1 MNGKTISVI
10 VPAYN
15 IAPWISRSLDSLLAQ
30 THKDLEIIVV
40 DDGSADNIREVL
52 AAYCEKYP
60 NIRAIHKENGGVTS
74 ARLRGVAEASGDWIG
89 FMDGDDY
96 VEPQMY
102 ARLLENALAAGADIS
117 HCGHRI
123 LFSDGR
129 IEYVHKS
136 EKVRVQDQRTGL
148 WELLDNRK
156 VSLSLCT
163 KLYRRDLFRGIE
175 AWTDKSI
182 KYNEDLLMN
191 YYLFGRAE
199 KSVFEGVCPY
209 HYILRQDSASCKGI
223 SENYIFDPI
232 RVRQL
237 LLERCG
243 PEMRQDVQ
251 QALIR
256 NLLFNYAQLDV
267 HKDRKNYGHFRQRVR
282 KLLQEQQ
289 EHFHLL
295 SLRNKVLA
303 NMICKAPWMFRIAYG
318 AYVAI
323 FQREEQH

>member
-30 THKDLEIIVV
+30 THQDLEIIVV
-40 DDGSADNIREVL
+40 DDGSSDNIREIL
-52 AAYCEKYP
+52 EEYTAKYP
-60 NIRAIHKENGGVTS
+60 SIRAIHKENGGVTS
-74 ARLRGVAEASGDWIG
+74 ARLRGVAEATGDWVG

-102 ARLLENALAAGADIS
+102 ARLLENALTSGAEIS
-117 HCGHRI
+117 HCGHQI

-136 EKVRVQDQRTGL
+136 EQLRVQDKKTGL
-148 WELLDNRK
+148 WELLDNRE

-163 KLYRRDLFRGIE
+163 KLYRRELFRGIE
-175 AWTDKSI
+175 EWTDTKI

-191 YYLFGRAE
+191 YYLFDKAE

-223 SENYIFDPI
+223 SEIYVFDPI
-232 RVRQL
+232 RVRQI
-237 LLERCG
+237 LLERCA
-243 PEMRQDVQ
+243 PEMRVDVRN
-251 QALIR
+251 ALMR
-256 NLLFNYAQLDV
+256 NLLFNYAHLDT
-267 HKDRKNYGHFRQRVR
+267 HTDREKLKDFRVR
-282 KLLQEQQ
+282 VRQLLQEQQ
-289 EHFHLL
+289 PYFGLL
-295 SLRNKVLA
+295 SLRNKALA
-303 NMICKAPWMFRIAYG
+303 IMICKAPWTFRIAYG
-318 AYVAI
+318 AYVAL

>member
-1 MNGKTISVI
+1 MNGETISVI

-15 IAPWISRSLDSLLAQ
+15 IARWLPRSLDSLLAQ
-30 THKDLEIIVV
+30 SHKDLEIVVV
-40 DDGSADNIREVL
+40 DDGSADEIRTVL
-52 AAYCEKYP
+52 AEYTARYP
-60 NIRAIHKENGGVTS
+60 NIKAIHKENGGVTS
-74 ARLRGVAEASGDWIG
+74 ARLRGVEESTGDWIA

-96 VEPQMY
+96 VEPRMY
-102 ARLLENALAAGADIS
+102 ERLLENAKTNAADIS

-129 IEYVHKS
+129 VEYVHKS
-136 EKVRVQDQRTGL
+136 ERIRVQDHRTGL
-148 WELLDNRK
+148 WELLDNRE

-163 KLYRRDLFRGIE
+163 KLYRRELFQGISD
-175 AWTDKSI
+175 WMDVKI

-191 YYLFGRAE
+191 YYLFNRAE
-199 KSVFEGVCPY
+199 RSVFEGNCPY

-232 RVRQL
+232 RVRQI

-243 PEMRQDVQ
+243 DQMGDELR
-251 QALIR
+251 QALLR
-256 NLLFNYAQLDV
+256 NLLFNYAQLTV
-267 HKDRKNYGHFRQRVR
+267 HKDRRQFGEYRSRVR
-282 KLLQEQQ
+282 ALLLQQQ
-289 EHFHLL
+289 EHIHLL

-303 NMICKAPWMFRIAYG
+303 QMICRAPWTFHLAYG
-318 AYVAI
+318 AYVAV

>member
-1 MNGKTISVI
+1 MNRETISVI

-30 THKDLEIIVV
+30 THPDLEIIVV
-40 DDGSADNIREVL
+40 DDGSADNLREIL
-52 AAYCEKYP
+52 ADYTAKNP
-60 NIRAIHKENGGVTS
+60 NIKAIHKENGGVTS
-74 ARLRGVAEASGDWIG
+74 ARLRGVAEATGHWIG

-102 ARLLENALAAGADIS
+102 ARLLENALAADAEIS

-129 IEYVHKS
+129 TEYVHRS
-136 EKVRVQDQRTGL
+136 EKVRLQDRRTAL
-148 WELLDNRK
+148 WELLDNRE

-163 KLYRRDLFRGIE
+163 KLYRRELFLGIE
-175 AWTDKSI
+175 AWTDTSI

-191 YYLFGRAE
+191 YYLFDRAE
-199 KSVFEGVCPY
+199 RAVFEGNCPY

-237 LLERCG
+237 LLERCA
-243 PEMRQDVQ
+243 PEMKEDVQ

-256 NLLFNYAQLDV
+256 NLLFNYAQLDT
-267 HKDRKNYGHFRQRVR
+267 HPDRKKLKHFQARVR
-282 KLLQEQQ
+282 DLLLEQQ
-289 EHFHLL
+289 PYFGLL

-303 NMICKAPWMFRIAYG
+303 TMICKVPWTFRLAYG
-318 AYVAI
+318 AYVEV

>member
-15 IAPWISRSLDSLLAQ
+15 IAPWISRSLDSLLVQ
-30 THKDLEIIVV
+30 THKELEIIVV
-40 DDGSADNIREVL
+40 DDGSSDNIREVL
-52 AAYCEKYP
+52 ADYCKKYP

-74 ARLRGVAEASGDWIG
+74 ARLRGVAEATGDWIG

-102 ARLLENALAAGADIS
+102 ARLLENALEAGADIS

-129 IEYVHKS
+129 VEYVHKS
-136 EKVRVQDQRTGL
+136 EKVRIQDRRTGL
-148 WELLDNRK
+148 WELLDNRE

-163 KLYRRDLFRGIE
+163 KLYRRELFRGIE
-175 AWTDKSI
+175 EWTDKSI

-191 YYLFGRAE
+191 YYLFNRAE

-232 RVRQL
+232 RVRQI
-237 LLERCG
+237 LLERCA

-267 HKDRKNYGHFRQRVR
+267 HADRKNFAGFRQRVR
-282 KLLQEQQ
+282 KLLQKQQ
-289 EHFHLL
+289 EHFYLL
-295 SLRNKVLA
+295 SLRYKVLA
-303 NMICKAPWMFRIAYG
+303 NMICKAPWMFHIAYG
-318 AYVAI
+318 AYVAV

>member
-30 THKDLEIIVV
+30 THRDLEIIVV
-40 DDGSADNIREVL
+40 DDGSADNIREIL
-52 AAYCEKYP
+52 TPYFEKHP
-60 NIRAIHKENGGVTS
+60 NIRAIHKENGGVAS
-74 ARLRGVAEASGDWIG
+74 ARLRGVAEATGDWIG

-102 ARLLENALAAGADIS
+102 ARLLENALAADAQIS
-117 HCGHRI
+117 HCGHQI

-129 IEYVHKS
+129 VEYVHKS
-136 EKVRVQDQRTGL
+136 EKVRTQDRRTAL
-148 WELLDNRK
+148 WELLDNRD

-163 KLYRRDLFRGIE
+163 KLYRRELFQGIE
-175 AWTDKSI
+175 AWTDTAI

-191 YYLFGRAE
+191 YYLFNRAE
-199 KSVFEGVCPY
+199 AAVFEGVCPY

-232 RVRQL
+232 RVRQI
-237 LLERCG
+237 LLERCT
-243 PEMRQDVQ
+243 PEMQNDVR

-256 NLLFNYAQLDV
+256 NLLFNYAQLDT
-267 HKDRKNYGHFRQRVR
+267 HADRNRFKDFRARVR
-282 KLLQEQQ
+282 AMLQEQQ
-289 EHFHLL
+289 PYFHLL
-295 SLRNKVLA
+295 SLRNKALA
-303 NMICKAPWMFRIAYG
+303 MMICKAPWTFRIAYG
-318 AYVAI
+318 TYVAL

>member
-40 DDGSADNIREVL
+40 DDGSSDNIREVL
-52 AAYCEKYP
+52 GRYCAQYP
-60 NIRAIHKENGGVTS
+60 NIKAIHKENGGVTA
-74 ARLRGVAEASGDWIG
+74 ARLRGAAEATGDWIG

-102 ARLLENALAAGADIS
+102 ARLLENALAADADIS
-117 HCGHRI
+117 HCGHQI
-123 LFSDGR
+123 LFFDGR

-136 EKVRVQDQRTGL
+136 QQLRVQDKKTGL
-148 WELLDNRK
+148 WELLDNRE

-163 KLYRRDLFRGIE
+163 KLYRRELFRGIE
-175 AWTDKSI
+175 DWTDTKI

-191 YYLFGRAE
+191 YYLFGKAE

-237 LLERCG
+237 LLERCT
-243 PEMRQDVQ
+243 PEMREDVRN
-251 QALIR
+251 ALMR
-256 NLLFNYAQLDV
+256 NLLFNYAQLDT
-267 HKDRKNYGHFRQRVR
+267 HPDRKKLKAFRVR
-282 KLLQEQQ
+282 VRTLLQEQQ
-289 EHFHLL
+289 PYFRLL
-295 SLRNKVLA
+295 SPRNKVLA
-303 NMICKAPWMFRIAYG
+303 AMICKAPWTFRIAYG
-318 AYVAI
+318 AYVAL
-323 FQREEQH
+323 FQREAQH

>member
-40 DDGSADNIREVL
+40 DDGSSDNIRQIL
-52 AAYCEKYP
+52 ADYCDQYP
-60 NIRAIHKENGGVTS
+60 NIRAVFKENGGVTS
-74 ARLRGVAEASGDWIG
+74 ARLRGVAEATGNWIG

-102 ARLLENALAAGADIS
+102 EGLLENALAADAQIS
-117 HCGHRI
+117 HCGHQI

-129 IEYVHKS
+129 VEYVHKS
-136 EKVRVQDQRTGL
+136 EKVRLQDRRTGL
-148 WELLDNRK
+148 WELLDNRE

-163 KLYRRDLFRGIE
+163 KLYRRELFQGI
-175 AWTDKSI
+175 AQWTDTTI

-191 YYLFGRAE
+191 YYLFSQAE
-199 KSVFEGVCPY
+199 QSVFEGVCPY

-232 RVRQL
+232 RVRQIL
-237 LLERCG
+237 MQRCE
-243 PEMRQDVQ
+243 PQMREDVQ

-267 HKDRKNYGHFRQRVR
+267 HPDRKGLKAFRDRVR
-282 KLLQEQQ
+282 NLLTEQQ
-289 EHFHLL
+289 PYFGLL

-303 NMICKAPWMFRIAYG
+303 LMICKAPWMFHIAYG
-318 AYVAI
+318 VYVAL

>member
-1 MNGKTISVI
+1 MNGETISVI

-15 IAPWISRSLDSLLAQ
+15 IACWLPRSLDSLLAQ
-30 THKDLEIIVV
+30 THKNLEIIVV
-40 DDGSADNIREVL
+40 DDGSKDNVREVL
-52 AAYCEKYP
+52 TEYTGKYP
-60 NIRAIHKENGGVTS
+60 NIKAIYKENGGVTS
-74 ARLRGVAEASGDWIG
+74 ARLRGIAEAAGSWIG

-102 ARLLENALAAGADIS
+102 ARLLENALTADAQIS
-117 HCGHRI
+117 HCGHQI

-136 EKVRVQDQRTGL
+136 EDVRIRDRRTGL
-148 WELLDNRK
+148 WELLDNRD

-163 KLYRRDLFRGIE
+163 KLYRRELFQGID
-175 AWTDKSI
+175 AWTDTAI

-191 YYLFGRAE
+191 YFLFGQAE
-199 KSVFEGVCPY
+199 KTVFEGTCPY

-237 LLERCG
+237 LLERC
-243 PEMRQDVQ
+243 PEEQQDDVR

-256 NLLFNYAQLDV
+256 NLLFNYAQLTV
-267 HKDRKNYGHFRQRVR
+267 HKDWKQFGEFRRRVR
-282 KLLQEQQ
+282 KLLLEQRPY
-289 EHFHLL
+289 FCLL
-295 SLRNKVLA
+295 SLRNKILA
-303 NMICKAPWMFRIAYG
+303 NMICIAPWSFHIAYG
-318 AYVAI
+318 MFVKL

>member
-10 VPAYN
+10 IPAYN
-15 IAPWISRSLDSLLAQ
+15 IAPWISRSLDSLLTQ
-30 THKDLEIIVV
+30 THKELEIIVV
-40 DDGSADNIREVL
+40 DDGSTDNIREIL
-52 AAYCEKYP
+52 SEYSEKYP

-74 ARLRGVAEASGDWIG
+74 ARLRGVAEAAGDWIG

-102 ARLLENALAAGADIS
+102 ARLLENALAHHADIS
-117 HCGHRI
+117 HCGHQI

-136 EKVRVQDQRTGL
+136 DLVRVPDHRTAL
-148 WELLDNRK
+148 WELLDNRE

-163 KLYRRDLFRGIE
+163 KLYRRELFRGIE
-175 AWTDKSI
+175 DWTDTKI

-199 KSVFEGVCPY
+199 KTVFEGVCPY

-223 SENYIFDPI
+223 SENYVFDPI

-237 LLERCG
+237 LLERCA
-243 PEMRQDVQ
+243 PEMQDAVRN
-251 QALIR
+251 ALMR

-267 HKDRKNYGHFRQRVR
+267 HPDRKNLKDFRGRVR
-282 KLLQEQQ
+282 RLLQEQRPY
-289 EHFHLL
+289 FGLL
-295 SLRNKVLA
+295 SARNKVLA
-303 NMICKAPWMFRIAYG
+303 AMICKAPWMFHLAYG
-318 AYVAI
+318 TYVAI

>member
-15 IAPWISRSLDSLLAQ
+15 IASWISRSLDSLLAQ
-30 THKDLEIIVV
+30 SHKDLEIIVV
-40 DDGSADNIREVL
+40 DDGSSDNIREIL
-52 AAYCEKYP
+52 AEYTGKYD
-60 NIRAIHKENGGVTS
+60 NIKAIHKENGGVTS
-74 ARLRGVAEASGDWIG
+74 ARLRGLAEATGDWIG

-102 ARLLENALAAGADIS
+102 ERLLHNALAENAAIS
-117 HCGHRI
+117 HCGHQI

-129 IEYVHKS
+129 TEYVHRS
-136 EKVRVQDQRTGL
+136 ETVRVQDHRTGL
-148 WELLDNRK
+148 WELLDNRE

-163 KLYRRDLFRGIE
+163 KLYRRELFLGMEDWIV
-175 AWTDKSI
+175 TDI

-191 YYLFGRAE
+191 YYLFDRAE
-199 KSVFEGVCPY
+199 KSVFEGICPY

-232 RVRQL
+232 RVRRL
-237 LLERCG
+237 LLQRCA
-243 PEMRQDVQ
+243 PEMREDVQ

-256 NLLFNYAQLDV
+256 NLLFAYAQLDTDR
-267 HKDRKNYGHFRQRVR
+267 DRKRLKDFRLRVR
-282 KLLQEQQ
+282 EMLLEQQ

-303 NMICKAPWMFRIAYG
+303 GMICKAPWMFRISYG
-318 AYVAI
+318 AYVAL

>member
-1 MNGKTISVI
+1 M
-10 VPAYN
+10 
-15 IAPWISRSLDSLLAQ
+15 
-30 THKDLEIIVV
+30 
-40 DDGSADNIREVL
+40 
-52 AAYCEKYP
+52 
-60 NIRAIHKENGGVTS
+60 
-74 ARLRGVAEASGDWIG
+74 SGP
-89 FMDGDDY
+89 DY

-102 ARLLENALAAGADIS
+102 GRLLENALAANAEIS
-117 HCGHRI
+117 HCGHQI
-123 LFSDGR
+123 LFSNGR

-136 EKVRVQDQRTGL
+136 ESLRIQDRRTGL
-148 WELLDNRK
+148 WELLDNRE

-163 KLYRRDLFRGIE
+163 KLYRRELFRGIE
-175 AWTDKSI
+175 EWTDTSI

-191 YYLFGRAE
+191 YYLFNRAE
-199 KSVFEGVCPY
+199 TSVFEGVCPY

-237 LLERCG
+237 LLERCA
-243 PEMRQDVQ
+243 PEMQEDAR

-267 HKDRKNYGHFRQRVR
+267 HPDRRNLKEFQVRVR

-289 EHFHLL
+289 PYFGLL

-303 NMICKAPWMFRIAYG
+303 AMICKAPWTFRLAYG
-318 AYVAI
+318 AYVSV

>member
-30 THKDLEIIVV
+30 THRELEIIVV
-40 DDGSADNIREVL
+40 DDGSADNIREIL
-52 AAYCEKYP
+52 AEYCEKYP

-74 ARLRGVAEASGDWIG
+74 ARLRGVAEATGDWIG

-102 ARLLENALAAGADIS
+102 ARLLENAVAADAEIS
-117 HCGHRI
+117 HCGHQI

-129 IEYVHKS
+129 VEYVHRS
-136 EKVRVQDQRTGL
+136 EKVRVQDKRTGL
-148 WELLDNRK
+148 WELLDNRE

-163 KLYRRDLFRGIE
+163 KLYRRELFQGIE
-175 AWTDKSI
+175 EWTDKSI

-232 RVRQL
+232 RVRQI
-237 LLERCG
+237 LLERCT
-243 PEMRQDVQ
+243 PEMREDVQ

-267 HKDRKNYGHFRQRVR
+267 HADRKNLSAFRHRVR
-282 KLLQEQQ
+282 KLLLEQQ
-289 EHFHLL
+289 EHFRLL

-303 NMICKAPWMFRIAYG
+303 TMICKAPWMFRIAYG
-318 AYVAI
+318 TYVAI

>member
-15 IAPWISRSLDSLLAQ
+15 IAPWISRSLDSLLTQ
-30 THKDLEIIVV
+30 TYKDLEIIVV
-40 DDGSADNIREVL
+40 DDGSKDHIREVL
-52 AAYCEKYP
+52 SGYCEKYP
-60 NIRAIHKENGGVTS
+60 NIRAIYKENGGVTS
-74 ARLRGVAEASGDWIG
+74 ARLRGVAEATGDWIG

-102 ARLLENALAAGADIS
+102 ARLLENALEAGAEIS

-129 IEYVHKS
+129 VEYVHKS
-136 EKVRVQDQRTGL
+136 DAVRIQDRRTGL
-148 WELLDNRK
+148 WELLDNRE

-163 KLYRRDLFRGIE
+163 KLYRRELFRGIE
-175 AWTDKSI
+175 EWTDKSI

-191 YYLFGRAE
+191 YYLFNRAE

-209 HYILRQDSASCKGI
+209 HYLLRKGSASYRGI
-223 SENYIFDPI
+223 TENYIFDPI
-232 RVRQL
+232 RVRQIIL
-237 LLERCG
+237 SRCG
-243 PEMRQDVQ
+243 EDMKEELR
-251 QALIR
+251 QALLR

-267 HKDRKNYGHFRQRVR
+267 HKDRKQLTGFRQRVR
-282 KLLQEQQ
+282 NLLLEQQ
-289 EHFHLL
+289 EYFHLL
-295 SLRNKVLA
+295 STRNKILA

-318 AYVAI
+318 AYVAV
-323 FQREEQH
+323 FQRDEQH